1 VAALSPVLAPIC
13 DGRRLPR
20 IATATVV
27 RALVVMFLARLG
39 SLNALEQTQGQP
51 AWRRWLGQPLPSADS
66 LGRIAALL
74 DLTTL
79 RQALGVLYRR
89 LRQSKALQ
97 ATSHGLTA
105 LVLDAHECHAT
116 YRRCCA
122 GCLERRV
129 RTKNG
134 YRTQYYH
141 RVVVAM
147 LCTRP
152 FPLLLDV
159 EPLTESDGEI
169 QAACRLL
176 ERVLR
181 DYPRAFDVLLGD
193 ALYSDAAVYRLLT
206 AHGKDVLTVLKRNT
220 PELFE
225 DAQLIF
231 AHTPPTQ
238 TLPLQGGDRLVWD
251 AEGFQ
256 SWPTLGHSVRVVR
269 SSEAT
274 TVRRQ
279 LDGHK
284 ETLLTEWMWITT
296 LSVHRAGTE
305 AVVRLGHT
313 RWDIENLGFNEGAH
327 RWHMDH
333 VYRHHP
339 TALLACMLLAMIA
352 YNLFH
357 AFYYRNLHPALRRRR
372 SYLHV
377 ARCIAAEL
385 YPYGSPPARPP

>member
-1 VAALSPVLAPIC
+1 VAALSAALAPVR

-20 IATATVV
+20 IVTGTVV
-27 RALVVMFLARLG
+27 RALVVMFLTRLG

-51 AWRRWLGQPLPSADS
+51 GWRGWLGQPLPSADS

-79 RQALGVLYRR
+79 RGALRGLYRR
-89 LRQSKALQ
+89 LRQSKALK
-97 ATSHGLTA
+97 ATAHGLTA
-105 LVLDAHECHAT
+105 LVLDGHESHAT

-122 GCLERRV
+122 GCLQRRV
-129 RTKNG
+129 RTKQG

-159 EPLTESDGEI
+159 EPLTVADGEI
-169 QAACRLL
+169 EAACRLL

-225 DAQLIF
+225 DAQLLF

-238 TLPLQGGDRLVWD
+238 RLPMRGGDRLVWD
-251 AEGFQ
+251 AEGFE
-256 SWPTLGHSVRVVR
+256 SWPALGRPVRVVR
-269 SSEAT
+269 SAEAT

-279 LDGHK
+279 LDSQK
-284 ETLLTEWMWITT
+284 ETLLAEWTWVTT
-296 LSVHRAGTE
+296 LSVHRAVTE
-305 AVVRLGHT
+305 AVVLLGHA
-313 RWDIENLGFNEGAH
+313 RWDIENLGFNEGAL
-327 RWHMDH
+327 RWHRDH
-333 VYRHHP
+333 VYRHDP
-339 TALLACMLLAMIA
+339 TAILACMLLAMIA

-357 AFYYRNLHPALRRRR
+357 AFYYRNLHPTLRRQW
-372 SYLHV
+372 SYLHI
-377 ARCIAAEL
+377 ARWIAAEL
-385 YPYGSPPARPP
+385 YPCRTPPARPP